1 VNQIRNQDTN
11 KWRLT
16 GELTFATVGALLD
29 EFARRAVPPQV
40 VDLGNVTR
48 TDSAGLALLIELLK
62 QTKDAPLTFCNMPA
76 QMLNL
81 ATVSGVQDLLV
92 VNNKD
97 CI

>member
-1 VNQIRNQDTN
+1 VNQITFEAANT
-11 KWRLT
+11 WRLT
-16 GELTFATVGALLD
+16 GELTFVTVGALLD
-29 EFARRAVPPQV
+29 EFTQRAVPPKV

-92 VNNKD
+92 VNYKD
-97 CI
+97 CL